1 MANDTFVYVIYIRTS
16 ADKLWQALIEP
27 EFTRAYWYGCH
38 QESDWTKGSAWRLLA
53 PDGRTTDSGEVL
65 DIERPRR
72 LVLSWRNELLEEFR
86 QEGHS
91 RATFD
96 LEPNDDVV
104 KLTVTHEIG
113 IDGSKL
119 IEAVAGGWPSI
130 LSSLKSLL
138 EGGVALANTR
148 HWPKGL

>member
-16 ADKLWQALIEP
+16 ADKLWEALIEP

-38 QESDWTKGSAWRLLA
+38 QESDWTKGSAW
-53 PDGRTTDSGEVL
+53 
-65 DIERPRR
+65 R

-138 EGGVALANTR
+138 EGGVALAN
-148 HWPKGL
+148 